1 VVSMV
6 YAQLLREWTMRK
18 NTTWRVAQMH
28 SAGLVVKSLS
38 QIVTVQESVK
48 LHMFHGG
55 KPPNNVALAALFDKE
70 TSMSPQQQKIKGDVY
85 QRKSRGLDR
94 AIFIR
99 YHYLIFFNRS
109 DIATV
114 ERLRE
119 AMRHRGIQTVQ
130 EGKGKMILLGEYGPS
145 KYSEIWE
152 PRTDDKANPQY
163 RADWDKTVWNIKAS
177 FRAFLTK
184 ELGWT
189 EPNWRA
195 GPN

>member
-1 VVSMV
+1 MV

-18 NTTWRVAQMH
+18 NTSWRIAKMH

-38 QIVTVQESVK
+38 QIVDIQESLN
-48 LHMFHGG
+48 LHMSHGEI
-55 KPPNNVALAALFDKE
+55 PPNEVALAALFAKE
-70 TSMSPQQQKIKGDVY
+70 TSMLPQQQKIKESVY

-94 AIFIR
+94 AMFTR
-99 YHYLIFFNRS
+99 YDYLIFFNHS

-119 AMRHRGIQTVQ
+119 AMRATKIQTVQ
-130 EGKGKMILLGEYGPS
+130 QGKGKTILLGEYGPS

-152 PRTDDKANPQY
+152 PRTNDRTNPQY
-163 RADWDKTVWNIKAS
+163 RADWDKAVWNIKAS
-177 FRAFLTK
+177 FRGFLK
-184 ELGWT
+184 QELGWN
-189 EPNWRA
+189 EPSWHT

>member
-1 VVSMV
+1 MV

-114 ERLRE
+114 ERLRDTDRQSTRRYGSHGRMTKPTHNIE
-119 AMRHRGIQTVQ
+119 RIGIKLCGT
-130 EGKGKMILLGEYGPS
+130 S
-145 KYSEIWE
+145 KHLSEH
-152 PRTDDKANPQY
+152 
-163 RADWDKTVWNIKAS
+163 
-177 FRAFLTK
+177 F
-184 ELGWT
+184 
-189 EPNWRA
+189 
-195 GPN
+195 